1 MSDDLALA
9 KQLLDYVFRYRRVLD
24 ASDPCAATPC
34 ETCYGYQLPK
44 VLDAVAA
51 GRPLQFLI
59 LAFPAKSPNQRKV
72 LGELPDMAERVAI
85 EFLQSFCDH
94 VGGFYP
100 PGATVRICSDGHV
113 FSDLVGVRDD
123 AVTAYRD
130 ELAKMIADTGGQ
142 SIDLYT
148 LDDAFPEASYP
159 DMRRR
164 LEDTFAQ
171 DLEALRAQV
180 RTDPDRRALFN
191 GIHRFL
197 FEDCSALQPDRSR
210 SQLREQC
217 KDLAYR
223 VIRRSDAWSR
233 LVAGAHPAG
242 VRLSIHPQPCHSE
255 KIGFHLVKTR
265 DNWLTPWH
273 SVALDDGTSLTLV
286 KRSEAE
292 RLNAALV
299 WRHAR
304 PSHFVAP
311 HLLLQKESS

>member
-9 KQLLDYVFRYRRVLD
+9 RQLLHYVFRHRRVLD
-24 ASDPCAATPC
+24 PADPCASAPC
-34 ETCYGYQLPK
+34 ETCYAYQLPR
-44 VLDAVAA
+44 VLDAVSRR
-51 GRPLQFLI
+51 RPLQFVI
-59 LAFPAKSPNQRKV
+59 LAFPAKSPNPRKV
-72 LGELPDMAERVAI
+72 LGELPDMAERLAI

-113 FSDLVGVRDD
+113 FSDLVGVRDE

-130 ELAKMIADTGGQ
+130 ELAKVIADTGGQ
-142 SIDLYT
+142 SIDLFT
-148 LDDAFPEASYP
+148 LDDAFPALAHAEQ
-159 DMRRR
+159 RHR
-164 LEDTFAQ
+164 LESAYAQ
-171 DLEALRAQV
+171 GLVALREQV
-180 RTDPDRRALFN
+180 RTDPDRRAVFN

-197 FEDCSALQPDRSR
+197 FEDSSVLQPEVSRSR
-210 SQLREQC
+210 LREHC
-217 KDLAYR
+217 KELAYH

-233 LVAGAHPAG
+233 LVAHAHPAG
-242 VRLSIHPQPCHSE
+242 LRLSIHPQPCHSA
-255 KIGFHLVKTR
+255 KIGIHLVRTR

-273 SVALDDGTSLTLV
+273 GVALDDGTSLTLV
-286 KRSEAE
+286 KRCEAE

-311 HLLLQKESS
+311 HLLLKESR